1 MNPFATLKLILHG
14 LTVVKRR
21 EFKTISGFCVH
32 DCQVVQFLADVRF
45 MRRFRRFALIGFI
58 ALLVV
63 LPLHE
68 IADPGEQLPFDDE
81 VVAVVFAALFITA
94 TLLTCR
100 SCGRELFALLR
111 AAARVRTDP
120 NRTVAP
126 SWVRAIEP
134 PRDQSSA
141 HLVLCQF
148 RV

>member
-1 MNPFATLKLILHG
+1 
-14 LTVVKRR
+14 
-21 EFKTISGFCVH
+21 
-32 DCQVVQFLADVRF
+32 
-45 MRRFRRFALIGFI
+45 MRRFRRFALIAFI

-94 TLLTCR
+94 TALTCR
-100 SCGRELFALLR
+100 TCGREVFALLR
-111 AAARVRTDP
+111 AATRVRICP
-120 NRTVAP
+120 NRTAALSSVP
-126 SWVRAIEP
+126 AIEP